1 MNQSCMIV
9 FLTISLKCMA
19 TSFFHSEEIEV
30 SSGERKIF
38 YVKGTLIIKRLNDF
52 ETNIS
57 ETISLELTISNK
69 EWFIM
74 FAYNP
79 LIKSNKLTIFNEG
92 SNTLNKAV
100 NKFDNILVTDDLN
113 I

>member
-1 MNQSCMIV
+1 MI
-9 FLTISLKCMA
+9 
-19 TSFFHSEEIEV
+19 
-30 SSGERKIF
+30 
-38 YVKGTLIIKRLNDF
+38 
-52 ETNIS
+52 
-57 ETISLELTISNK
+57 LTISNK
-69 EWFIM
+69 EWVIM

>member
-1 MNQSCMIV
+1 MI
-9 FLTISLKCMA
+9 
-19 TSFFHSEEIEV
+19 
-30 SSGERKIF
+30 
-38 YVKGTLIIKRLNDF
+38 
-52 ETNIS
+52 
-57 ETISLELTISNK
+57 LTISNK

-79 LIKSNKLTIFNEG
+79 LIKSNKLTIFNEA
-92 SNTLNKAV
+92 SSTLNKAV